1 MFKFPVSIRHKITLG
16 YYLGLLFVLAFAI
29 LTYVNLQRIEKKVA
43 FSEVVSDF
51 FETTL
56 EARRFEKNYFLFESD
71 ADYAENRRYVD
82 EALVILAKYQEGFED
97 ISPDVNAA
105 DISQNFRSYASLMDL
120 AHEHISR
127 ENDKGSRRYLLSK
140 DILESQARKKGKEI
154 TGIAEQLSR
163 QESIN
168 IRTLLGFSRKIL
180 WVSLAILFV
189 VGVLIGHT
197 LAIVV
202 VRPMKLLER
211 YTEQVSRG
219 EYVRYEGGYQEKEV
233 DSLLKAF
240 NRMTTELESRQRQ
253 LVRSEKLA
261 SLGTLLSG
269 VAHELNNPLSNIS
282 SSAQILAEE
291 VDDTDVEYKKEL
303 IGQIEEQSDKARDIV
318 KSLLEFSRETEFRK
332 QRLQLRQL
340 LRDTK
345 LLLRGQLPTMVE
357 VSLSV
362 PEELEISADKQRIQQ
377 VFLNLLSNAID
388 AVPEHGGHVEVSAR
402 ETEGSGGKRA
412 VVIEVSDNG
421 TGIEPDRLKKI
432 FDPFFTTKDVGRGS
446 GLGLFIVYDII
457 ERHGGTV
464 TAESKKG
471 AGTTFHITLPQ
482 ADEEV
487 SAGTA

>member
-1 MFKFPVSIRHKITLG
+1 
-16 YYLGLLFVLAFAI
+16 
-29 LTYVNLQRIEKKVA
+29 
-43 FSEVVSDF
+43 
-51 FETTL
+51 
-56 EARRFEKNYFLFESD
+56 
-71 ADYAENRRYVD
+71 
-82 EALVILAKYQEGFED
+82 
-97 ISPDVNAA
+97 
-105 DISQNFRSYASLMDL
+105 
-120 AHEHISR
+120 
-127 ENDKGSRRYLLSK
+127 
-140 DILESQARKKGKEI
+140 
-154 TGIAEQLSR
+154 
-163 QESIN
+163 
-168 IRTLLGFSRKIL
+168 
-180 WVSLAILFV
+180 
-189 VGVLIGHT
+189 
-197 LAIVV
+197 
-202 VRPMKLLER
+202 
-211 YTEQVSRG
+211 
-219 EYVRYEGGYQEKEV
+219 
-233 DSLLKAF
+233 
-240 NRMTTELESRQRQ
+240 
-253 LVRSEKLA
+253 
-261 SLGTLLSG
+261 
-269 VAHELNNPLSNIS
+269 
-282 SSAQILAEE
+282 
-291 VDDTDVEYKKEL
+291 
-303 IGQIEEQSDKARDIV
+303 
-318 KSLLEFSRETEFRK
+318 
-332 QRLQLRQL
+332 
-340 LRDTK
+340 TK